1 MYVKNCMTPDP
12 ITIRPGEDVKFAF
25 HLLRKHRFRQV
36 PVVKDGKLVGI
47 ITDRDLRGVIDQENI
62 VVESIMTPD
71 PITILEDATL
81 EGAAQILR
89 NRKINALPVLSKNN
103 ELVGIITV
111 TDVFDGLLNLMR
123 FHEEPE
129 RIQVKLNEG
138 VDLFDVIKLFQIY
151 SEKVVSFTASG
162 EDNLTYYFWVI
173 NCDYD
178 KINTKL
184 KEKCLSVTFTHY

>member
-1 MYVKNCMTPDP
+1 MYVKHCMTPDP
-12 ITIRPGEDVKFAF
+12 ITIRPGEDVKFAL
-25 HLLRKHRFRQV
+25 HLLRKHGVRQV
-36 PVVKDGKLVGI
+36 SVVKDGKLVGI
-47 ITDRDLRGVIDQENI
+47 ITDRDLRGVLDSENM

-71 PITILEDATL
+71 PVTILEDATV
-81 EGAAQILR
+81 EGSAQILR
-89 NRKINALPVLSKNN
+89 KRRINALPVISKNN

-129 RIQVKLNEG
+129 RIQVKLSES

-151 SEKVVSFTASG
+151 SERLVSFTSSG

-173 NCDYD
+173 DCDFD
-178 KINTKL
+178 KIDAKV
-184 KEKCLSVTFTHY
+184 KEKRLNITITHH